1 MSGRLLRNTIALALA
16 CATWS
21 ATAHTQ
27 SGDDAVD
34 FCQGAYPIMGW
45 HMGLL
50 AEIARGEK
58 PFDAAAVKHWAGHLQ
73 WAERLPAQT
82 DTLVQAASGDDT
94 DAIRSAIGKV
104 GEACHDRYRKD
115 MPH

>member
-1 MSGRLLRNTIALALA
+1 
-16 CATWS
+16 
-21 ATAHTQ
+21 
-27 SGDDAVD
+27 
-34 FCQGAYPIMGW
+34 MGW

-82 DTLVQAASGDDT
+82 DTQGS
-94 DAIRSAIGKV
+94 RKV
-104 GEACHDRYRKD
+104 ANSRMKPEA
-115 MPH
+115 